1 MLVIYDLFIKCM
13 SNDVWPLLAG
23 DISIF
28 ARYMLYHPQSWV
40 DTPPL
45 IKWLDPAHG
54 FRHQFVKENHT
65 SQSIPIAYPHYQYP
79 FRIPS
84 SIKKYIPYTVNIH

>member
-1 MLVIYDLFIKCM
+1 MMFDPYWLVIYP
-13 SNDVWPLLAG
+13 SLLVICYITPNLG
-23 DISIF
+23 LI
-28 ARYMLYHPQSWV
+28 
-40 DTPPL
+40 PPL